1 VKGRHNRWLLTS
13 DAMADIFELSDRATD
28 LVAAADP
35 VLATYQGIS
44 GHDDRWPD
52 YSPDGHRETRDLY
65 AELRDA
71 ALACPTPDDRH
82 ELAQRVL
89 LEHCDMSIRL
99 HDSGGHEVALNN
111 IESPHQDLRFIYGS
125 MGDETE
131 GDWEAI
137 IARVASAGLALE
149 SYRQTLEDGRRAD
162 NVVSRRQ
169 VEAVIEQGTSAAG
182 NNSSFHVLRE
192 KLAKSPVETAKFSHP
207 LDAAIDSAK
216 AAFGEFNGYL
226 RDEYLLTASEADAVG
241 EERYV
246 QSAELFLGT
255 KLDARETY
263 RWGWDEVE
271 RLWEDMRIAC
281 AQIDPDSP
289 AEQILHD
296 LNTKPEYAAGDIDE
310 FIAVMKDR
318 QEQALTNLE
327 GVHFDVPAEIRSIDV
342 QVAPAGGALSAYYV
356 GPSEDFSR
364 PGSVWYPVEGREH
377 FPLFAEITTAYHE
390 GFPGHHLQVGVQ
402 CALRDELSRFHR
414 SAVWYSGSGEGWA
427 LYAEHLMGELGYF
440 ERPEYVI
447 GLLSSQLLRS
457 ARIAIDIGVH
467 LELPIPNDVSFHP
480 GERWTFEVAHEM
492 LTSRAFVSH
501 DESTSEV
508 LRYFGWPGQ
517 AISYK
522 VGEQAILDLRADWR
536 RGTSFD
542 PKLFHSTVLG
552 VGSVGLD
559 LLRDRVAAQK
569 PA

>member
-1 VKGRHNRWLLTS
+1 
-13 DAMADIFELSDRATD
+13 MADIFELSDRATD

-44 GHDDRWPD
+44 GHDHQWPD
-52 YSPDGHRETRDLY
+52 YSPAGHRSTRDLY
-65 AELRDA
+65 AELREA
-71 ALACPTPDDRH
+71 TLACPIPDDRH
-82 ELAQRVL
+82 MLAQRVL

-99 HDSGGHEVALNN
+99 HDSGGHQVSLNN

-125 MGDETE
+125 MGDETDE
-131 GDWEAI
+131 EWEAI
-137 IARVASAGLALE
+137 IARVASAGEALE
-149 SYRQTLEDGRRAD
+149 SYRQTLEEGRRAS

-169 VEAVIEQGTSAAG
+169 VEAVIGQGTSAAG
-182 NNSSFHVLRE
+182 NESSFHALRE
-192 KLAKSPVETAKFSHP
+192 KLAEAPVDNATFSGR

-216 AAFGEFNGYL
+216 TAFGTFNDYL
-226 RDEYLLTASEADAVG
+226 REEYLSSAAEADGVG

-255 KLDARETY
+255 QLDARGTY

-271 RLWEDMRIAC
+271 RLWEEMRIAC

-289 AEQILHD
+289 AEQVLHD
-296 LNTKPEYAAGDIDE
+296 LNTKPEYAATDIDD
-310 FIAVMKDR
+310 FIAVMKER
-318 QEQALTNLE
+318 QVQALANLD
-327 GVHFDVPAEIRSIDV
+327 GLHFDVPPEIRTIDV
-342 QVAPAGGALSAYYV
+342 QVAPAGGSLAAYYV

-377 FPLFAEITTAYHE
+377 FPLFGEITTAYHE

-402 CALRDELSRFHR
+402 CALRDQLSRFHR
-414 SAVWYSGSGEGWA
+414 SVVWYSGSGEGWA

-440 ERPEYVI
+440 ERPEYLV
-447 GLLSSQLLRS
+447 GLLASQLLRS

-467 LELPIPNDVSFHP
+467 LDLPIPNDVSFHP
-480 GERWTFEVAHEM
+480 GERWTFELAHEM

-522 VGEQAILDLRADWR
+522 VGEKAILDLRDDWKT
-536 RGTSFD
+536 GTSFD

-559 LLRDRVAAQK
+559 LLEDRVRALK
-569 PA
+569 PR